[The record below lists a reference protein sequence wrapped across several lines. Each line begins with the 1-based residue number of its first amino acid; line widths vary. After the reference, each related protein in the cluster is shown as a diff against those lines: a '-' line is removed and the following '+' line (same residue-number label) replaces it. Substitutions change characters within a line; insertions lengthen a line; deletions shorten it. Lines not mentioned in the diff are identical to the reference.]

1 MNINSIKIERINSC
15 TGIRIELHNANL
27 VLIVGSKGYI
37 MCSYL
42 NMETAEKLGDVAC
55 IVTGVKTIEDVIQSR
70 IIGVSKRARKLGI
83 KEGMMVRDA
92 LKLLS

>member
-1 MNINSIKIERINSC
+1 MKRIMKNLLHWGMNIKSIKIREIDSC

-42 NMETAEKLGDVAC
+42 NMETADRLEDVAC
-55 IVTGVKTIEDVIQSR
+55 IVTGV
-70 IIGVSKRARKLGI
+70 
-83 KEGMMVRDA
+83 
-92 LKLLS
+92 